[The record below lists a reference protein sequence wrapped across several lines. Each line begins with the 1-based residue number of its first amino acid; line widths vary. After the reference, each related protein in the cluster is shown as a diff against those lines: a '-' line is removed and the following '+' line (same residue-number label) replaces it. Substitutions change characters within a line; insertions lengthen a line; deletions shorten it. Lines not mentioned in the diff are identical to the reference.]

1 MGAYV
6 EATGG
11 GGQKEGQQEGQQE
24 EHKKLQYRA
33 LVRRILVTGSPA
45 QEDPR
50 HQPALPSRTLQ
61 PAPPLVSI

>member
-1 MGAYV
+1 MVGREGV
-6 EATGG
+6 
-11 GGQKEGQQEGQQE
+11 GQQEGQQE
-24 EHKKLQYRA
+24 EHEELQYLA